1 MPNSVTTS
9 IRKQLTCPHCWQV
22 FATDRTLWVSESPD
36 LLGDS
41 RLGEA
46 AQKRFLP
53 VRFDAAAQAIDADGF
68 ACHRLACPNCHLEI
82 PRPFLEMTPFF
93 VSIVGAPAVGKSYFL
108 ASMTW
113 QLRKIM
119 PKYFQL
125 TYTDADPEMNL
136 RLQQYESQ
144 QFLQNNLDEI
154 TAIEKTE
161 VYGDNYNTVLLKGQ
175 QVAFP
180 QPFAFAMTPNRS
192 HPQQDKSARISRV
205 LCLYDNAGESYL
217 PGEDSAVRPVT
228 RHLGLSDA
236 IFFLFDPTQDAR
248 FRSLCGNRSNDPQM
262 TNVMDAKNQVRRSPV
277 RQESILAEM
286 AKRVRNHQGVSV
298 HQQQKPPLIIV
309 LTKADAWSFLLNEP
323 FPASVYRKLSGTEQ
337 HALSFPDIEK
347 TSADIRKM
355 MQRTIPEIV
364 SAAEQLS
371 GDVTYIPVSATGGAP
386 TIDPATG
393 VLGFRPRD
401 IKPMQIELPM
411 LYSLAK
417 LTRGIVPGIVKRT

>member
-1 MPNSVTTS
+1 MN

-53 VRFDAAAQAIDADGF
+53 IRFNAAAQAIDADGF

-82 PRPFLEMTPFF
+82 PRAFLELTPFF

-113 QLRKIM
+113 QLRKLM

-144 QFLQNNLDEI
+144 QFLQDNLDDI

-161 VYGDNYNTVLLKGQ
+161 VYGDNYNTVLFQGQ

-180 QPFAFAMTPNRS
+180 QPFTFTMTPNRS
-192 HPQQDKSARISRV
+192 HPQQERSTRISRV

-236 IFFLFDPTQDAR
+236 IFFLFDPTQDSR
-248 FRSLCGNRSNDPQM
+248 FRVLCKDRVTDPQM
-262 TNVMDAKNQVRRSPV
+262 VDANDQVRRSPV

-286 AKRVRNHQGVSV
+286 AKRIRNHQGFGV
-298 HQQQKPPLIIV
+298 HEQQKPPLIIV
-309 LTKADAWSFLLNEP
+309 LTKADAWSFLLGQP
-323 FPASVYRKLSGTEQ
+323 FPSTPYRKIFGTKLSV
-337 HALSFPDIEK
+337 LNFPDIEK
-347 TSADIRKM
+347 MSVDIRKI
-355 MQRTIPEIV
+355 MQQTIPEIV
-364 SAAEQLS
+364 AAAEQLS
-371 GDVTYIPVSATGGAP
+371 DDVTFIPVSATGGPP
-386 TIDPATG
+386 TADPKTG

-401 IKPMQIELPM
+401 IKPLQVELPL
-411 LYSLAK
+411 LYALAK
-417 LTRGIVPGIVKRT
+417 LTRGIVPAPSKKT

>member
-1 MPNSVTTS
+1 M
-9 IRKQLTCPHCWQV
+9 QLTCPHCWQV
-22 FATDRTLWVSESPD
+22 FATDRILWVSESPD

-53 VRFDAAAQAIDADGF
+53 VKFNATAQAIDADGF

-82 PRPFLEMTPFF
+82 PRPFLEMPPFF
-93 VSIVGAPAVGKSYFL
+93 VSIVGAPAAGKSYFL
-108 ASMTW
+108 TSMAW

-119 PKYFQL
+119 PKYFHFSF
-125 TYTDADPEMNL
+125 TDADPEMNL

-144 QFLQNNLDEI
+144 QFLPGELDKI
-154 TAIEKTE
+154 VTIEKTE

-180 QPFAFAMTPNRS
+180 QPFAFTLVPAKS
-192 HPQQDKSARISRV
+192 HPRQGQSAKISRL

-248 FRSLCGNRSNDPQM
+248 FRSACQGRASDPQM
-262 TNVMDAKNQVRRSPV
+262 IGGAGSISDRIRRSPV

-286 AKRVRNHQGVSV
+286 AKRVRSHRGFGI
-298 HQQQKPPLIIV
+298 HEQQQPPLIIV
-309 LTKADAWSFLLNEP
+309 MTKADAWSFLLERP
-323 FPASVYRKLSGTEQ
+323 FPVSVYRKVSDSELYAMKFSK
-337 HALSFPDIEK
+337 IEE
-347 TSADIRKM
+347 TSVTVRNM
-355 MQRTIPEIV
+355 MQRLIPEIV
-364 SAAEQLS
+364 SAADQLS
-371 GDVTYIPVSATGGAP
+371 DDVTYIPVSATGCP
-386 TIDPATG
+386 PSVDPASG

-401 IKPMQIELPM
+401 IKPIQIEAPL
-411 LYSLAK
+411 LCALAK
-417 LTRGIVPGIVKRT
+417 LTRSIVPAVVKKENKVPFTI